1 VSELTLSVVM
11 FAYNEAEN
19 VGPVMEEALQY
30 LRRRTDRYELILVDD
45 GSTDATRA
53 AAEEVAAQDD
63 SVKVLSHDR
72 NRGIGA
78 ALKTGYGAATLDWVT
93 LLPADGQ
100 VPPEQIDRFLEL
112 RHGRDLVI
120 CHYPDRF
127 SEADNFGRKV
137 LSRGLRALT
146 YVATGVSNRLDGA
159 YLIRRSYLQR
169 LPLRS
174 ETFFL
179 NLELP
184 IRAIR
189 AGASVA
195 ETTLHI
201 RPRRAGESKV
211 LSWQRIVSVSGEMGR
226 LGIEL
231 RLGRGSK
238 FADPGS

>member
-1 VSELTLSVVM
+1 MSVIM
-11 FAYNEAEN
+11 FAFNEAEN
-19 VGPVMEEALQY
+19 IGPVMEEALEY
-30 LRRRTDRYELILVDD
+30 LQRRTDRYELILVDD
-45 GSTDATRA
+45 GSTDGTRA
-53 AAEEVAAQDD
+53 AADAVAAADD
-63 SVKVLSHDR
+63 FVKVLSHDR

-78 ALKTGYGAATLDWVT
+78 ALKTGYAAATLDWVT

-100 VPPEQIDRFLEL
+100 LPPDQLDRFLEL
-112 RHGRDLVI
+112 RQGHDLVI

-137 LSRGLRALT
+137 LSRSLRALT
-146 YVATGVSNRLDGA
+146 YLATGVPNRLDGA

-174 ETFFL
+174 DTFFL

-231 RLGRGSK
+231 RLRRGSK
-238 FADPGS
+238 IARPAG